1 MCNPIS
7 IRLGAIALSVTT
19 LGATAPGI
27 ATPGVIA
34 LGATALGVTAL
45 AIAPAA
51 WSQMAPATGAKPPA
65 VVSETASYD
74 SLTIAPGAVPS
85 APAGKTLTLTVD
97 GVETDLAPGT
107 YKGRV
112 VLSVADDVPVNFM
125 ALPTHHFR
133 TAVYIHDGAPVASK
147 SVAAAVL
154 SGKVD
159 ARAAKDLRIES
170 RGERF
175 NGIVV
180 DGNGAYTIDHPIID
194 LTGNGG
200 NDFAGFGAAIM
211 ATGKAELTV
220 ERPIIR
226 THGAI
231 RTAMFV
237 GGAATVKVNDA
248 EIEVSNGTLPP
259 DYTFTVDVGKM
270 MEVPWMLGLSGNA
283 RATNLVEDATVHY
296 NRSHIRVQG
305 WGAMST
311 DVTKRTR
318 MFVNDSLIEVV
329 DSGYGAYSI
338 GDSVDT
344 FDHSVIR
351 AADIGAI
358 MAAEGSVTFTNGTLV
373 DSGRYGV
380 MMHSGTGGGTLTI
393 DKGSLLRARQT
404 AIQVKGIGTTIV
416 VDDAKVVSDSGVILQ
431 AMENDDPFMKAMMSG
446 HLPAGMAA
454 PPPGMGP
461 DGDHPRGSRAPA
473 SPDVTAVFRNTAVA
487 GDFYNGRTKQS
498 AMRLSFENATVIGV
512 ISTSTTAPAT
522 GQEPT
527 RETYREI
534 GHVSNTVSPSRPGND
549 LGVTLDGRSHWTV
562 TGRSH
567 LSSLTLARGAQLDAV
582 SGHRLHLTVNGKTR
596 PLRAGNYHGAIV
608 LDID

>member
-1 MCNPIS
+1 MRKPGF
-7 IRLGAIALSVTT
+7 IRLGAVAL
-19 LGATAPGI
+19 GF
-27 ATPGVIA
+27 IA
-34 LGATALGVTAL
+34 LGIGPFAGSQAL
-45 AIAPAA
+45 
-51 WSQMAPATGAKPPA
+51 PATDYRLPA
-65 VVSETASYD
+65 VVSETISRD
-74 SLTIAPGAVPS
+74 FLTIAQGEVPT
-85 APAGKTLTLTVD
+85 APPGKTLTLTVN
-97 GVETDLAPGT
+97 GVETNLVPGT
-107 YKGRV
+107 YQGRV
-112 VLSVADDVPVNFM
+112 VLSVADDIPVKFKN
-125 ALPTHHFR
+125 LPTHHFR
-133 TAVYIHDGAPVASK
+133 TAVFVQDGAPVASK

-154 SGKVD
+154 SGKVGATTASD
-159 ARAAKDLRIES
+159 VRIES

-175 NGIVV
+175 NGIIV
-180 DGNGAYTIDHPIID
+180 DGNGSYTIDHPIID

-211 ATGKAELTV
+211 ATGNADLTL

-231 RTAMFV
+231 RPALFV
-237 GGAATVKVNDA
+237 GGASTVRVNDA

-259 DYTFTVDVGKM
+259 DYRFTVDVGKM

-283 RATNLVEDATVHY
+283 RATNLVENGTVRY

-311 DVTKRTR
+311 DVTTHTR
-318 MFVNDSLIEVV
+318 MFVTDSLIEAV

-351 AADIGAI
+351 TADIGAI

-373 DSGRYGV
+373 ESDRYGV

-416 VDDAKVVSDSGVILQ
+416 VDDASVVSDSGVILQ
-431 AMENDDPFMKAMMSG
+431 SMENDDPFLKAMMSG
-446 HLPAGMAA
+446 HLPAGMDA

-461 DGDHPRGSRAPA
+461 DGDHPRGSAAPA
-473 SPDVTAVFRNTAVA
+473 SPDVTAVFRNTSVA
-487 GDFYNGRTKQS
+487 GDFYNGRTKKS
-498 AMRLSFENATVIGV
+498 AMHLGFENATVVGV

-522 GQEPT
+522 GKEPT
-527 RETYREI
+527 QDTYGEI
-534 GHVSNTVSPSRPGND
+534 GHVSNTVVPPRPDNG

-562 TGRSH
+562 TGKSF
-567 LSSLTLARGAQLDAV
+567 LSSLTLAQGAKLGTEA
-582 SGHRLHLTVNGKTR
+582 GHRLRLTVNGKTR
-596 PLRAGNYHGAIV
+596 PLRPGNYRGSIV
-608 LDID
+608 LDVY

>member
-1 MCNPIS
+1 MRNPSLIG
-7 IRLGAIALSVTT
+7 LGA
-19 LGATAPGI
+19 
-27 ATPGVIA
+27 IA
-34 LGATALGVTAL
+34 LGATALGAIAL
-45 AIAPAA
+45 APSA
-51 WSQMAPATGAKPPA
+51 WSQVSPATGSDRAPA
-65 VVSETASYD
+65 VVSDTVSYD
-74 SLTIAPGAVPS
+74 SLTIAPGEVPI

-97 GVETDLAPGT
+97 GVQTDPVPGT
-107 YKGRV
+107 YKGKV
-112 VLSVADDVPVNFM
+112 VLSVADDIPVTFM
-125 ALPTHHFR
+125 SLPAHHFR
-133 TAVYIHDGAPVASK
+133 TALYVHDGAPVASK

-154 SGKVD
+154 AGKAD
-159 ARAAKDLRIES
+159 AKVAKDLRIES
-170 RGERF
+170 HGERF

-180 DGNGAYTIDHPIID
+180 DGHGGYTIDHPIID

-211 ATGKAELTV
+211 ATGHADLTV

-231 RTAMFV
+231 RTAVFV
-237 GGAATVKVNDA
+237 GGSATVTLNDA

-259 DYTFTVDVGKM
+259 DYAFTVDVGKM

-318 MFVNDSLIEVV
+318 MFVNDSLIEVI

-373 DSGRYGV
+373 ESGRYGV

-393 DKGSLLRARQT
+393 DKGSLLRSRQT
-404 AIQVKGIGTTIV
+404 AIQVKGIGTNIV
-416 VDDAKVVSDSGVILQ
+416 VDDAKVVSGSGVILQ

-454 PPPGMGP
+454 PPPGMGA
-461 DGDHPRGSRAPA
+461 DGDHPRGSLSPA
-473 SPDVTAVFRNTAVA
+473 SPDVIAVFRNISLA
-487 GDFYNGRTKQS
+487 GDFYNGRTKPS
-498 AMRLSFENATVIGV
+498 AMRLSFENATVTGV

-534 GHVSNTVSPSRPGND
+534 GHVSNTVSPSKPGND
-549 LGVTLDGRSHWTV
+549 LSVTLDGRSHWTV
-562 TGRSH
+562 TGRSY
-567 LSSLTLARGAQLDAV
+567 LSSLTLAPGARLDTVA
-582 SGHRLHLTVNGKTR
+582 GHHLRLTVGGKTK
-596 PLRAGNYHGAIV
+596 PLRTGSYRGSIM
-608 LDID
+608 LESY